1 MVIEPLINNGKVL
14 WNITDNNLLGQ
25 NDEQCHH
32 QIIILVKVVN
42 DASPWCKPPLGVNH
56 LFQCDRNLL
65 PFSVWTI
72 STLSLIETA
81 AMLSWWGDQRIE
93 VMSHLNPRTVNTKM

>member
-25 NDEQCHH
+25 NDDECHH

-42 DASPWCKPPLGVNH
+42 DTAPWCKPS
-56 LFQCDRNLL
+56 FC
-65 PFSVWTI
+65 
-72 STLSLIETA
+72 E
-81 AMLSWWGDQRIE
+81 
-93 VMSHLNPRTVNTKM
+93 

>member
-65 PFSVWTI
+65 PFSV
-72 STLSLIETA
+72 
-81 AMLSWWGDQRIE
+81 
-93 VMSHLNPRTVNTKM
+93 